1 MAPFTTSGLEMEW
14 AYSYSHGAQ
23 TGQPGQNQK
32 HKTRSLSNY
41 SVASIC
47 RYWLNCTV
55 RISQTFQH

>member
-47 RYWLNCTV
+47 RY
-55 RISQTFQH
+55 